1 MDDYEIQLQTAAT
14 WLSQHDSVLAPV
26 IAAHGLPTI
35 KPHNDYYGA
44 LVNAIIGQQL
54 SVKAA
59 ASIKRRF
66 CDLFGGVLPGPA
78 AIIQKTHDELRSAG
92 LSNAKAHYIRDL
104 AQHVIDGRISFEQ
117 IAAQSSA
124 ELIAELTD
132 VKGIGEWTVH
142 MFLLFCVGR
151 LDVLATG
158 DLGIRNAIRS
168 LYGYPDAPTPLQV
181 SDVSAENNWHP
192 YESIACWYLWRSLDN
207 AAN

>member
-66 CDLFGGVLPGPA
+66 CDLFGGTLPEPM
-78 AIIQKTHDELRSAG
+78 AIIQKSHDELRSAG

-104 AQHVIDGRISFEQ
+104 AQHVLDGRISFDQ
-117 IAAQSSA
+117 IDAQSNA
-124 ELIAELTD
+124 EIIDELTD
-132 VKGIGEWTVH
+132 VKGIGEWTVQ

-168 LYGYPDAPTPLQV
+168 LYGYPEVPTPLQV
-181 SDVSAENNWHP
+181 SDVAADNNWHP

-207 AAN
+207 APS